1 MKIAADH
8 AISIHYTL
16 TDDSGNTLDSS
27 HDRGEPLVYLHG
39 YGNIIPGLE
48 NALLDRAV
56 GDKLKVS
63 VEAKDAYGE
72 RQDAMIQTVP
82 REAFGEG
89 AELAAGMQFQAETDG
104 GVQMFTITAVD
115 GDNITIDANHPL
127 AGNRLHFDVEVT
139 DVRAASAEELSHGH
153 IHGAGGHH
161 H

>member
-39 YGNIIPGLE
+39 HGNIIPGLE
-48 NALLDRAV
+48 DALLDRAV
-56 GDKLKVS
+56 GDKLKVT

-72 RQDAMIQTVP
+72 RQDAMVQTVP
-82 REAFGEG
+82 RDAFGEG
-89 AELAAGMQFQAETDG
+89 AELAPGMQFQAQTEA
-104 GVQMFTITAVD
+104 GVQLFTIAAVD
-115 GDNITIDANHPL
+115 GDSVTIDANHPL
-127 AGNRLHFDVEVT
+127 AGSRLHFDVEVT
-139 DVRAASAEELSHGH
+139 DVRAASAEELAHGH